1 MIFHVLSPTEIY
13 QIPLISCRFLTTLSC
28 KIIRIKGGGG
38 WGWFHIC
45 LIVNFSQILWEVIYI
60 ISKLIPFIKIH

>member
-28 KIIRIKGGGG
+28 KIIRIKGGGV
-38 WGWFHIC
+38 HIC
-45 LIVNFSQILWEVIYI
+45 LIVNFSQILWKVIYI

>member
-38 WGWFHIC
+38 LVSYLFD
-45 LIVNFSQILWEVIYI
+45 SQFFTDSLGGNLY
-60 ISKLIPFIKIH
+60 H